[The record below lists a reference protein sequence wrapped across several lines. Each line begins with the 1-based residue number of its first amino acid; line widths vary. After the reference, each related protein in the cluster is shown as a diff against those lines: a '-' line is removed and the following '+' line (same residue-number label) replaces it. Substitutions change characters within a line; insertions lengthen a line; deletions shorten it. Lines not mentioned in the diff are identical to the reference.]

1 MSLGEAI
8 APTQTHRRMDAL
20 SQAFQLQL
28 LPEGECYSTWKGR
41 TANGSEAVLSLL
53 QFSNLSLL
61 KESCAQVTDET

>member
-1 MSLGEAI
+1 
-8 APTQTHRRMDAL
+8 MDAL